1 MGLLVMQVM
10 KSGGGVGG
18 KLGGE
23 HGCVGF
29 WIHCRRREMVDK
41 QVEMVKVRRWEKGG
55 RVVEGEM
62 IVEDEVVD
70 EEESEMELGRELGK
84 DEEGKDVD

>member
-1 MGLLVMQVM
+1 
-10 KSGGGVGG
+10 
-18 KLGGE
+18 
-23 HGCVGF
+23 
-29 WIHCRRREMVDK
+29 MVDK